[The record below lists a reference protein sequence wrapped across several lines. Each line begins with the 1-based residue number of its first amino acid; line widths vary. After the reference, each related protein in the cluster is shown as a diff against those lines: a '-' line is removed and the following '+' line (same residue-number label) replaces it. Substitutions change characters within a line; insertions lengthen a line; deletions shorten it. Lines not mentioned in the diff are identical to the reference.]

1 MPNGDKRISDSHV
14 PSPSPPAGAGRLYR
28 QIAEAIRL
36 RISDSTFA
44 AGSRLPA
51 ERDLASRFSV
61 SRTSVREALI
71 ALEIGGFVE
80 VRGGSGIYVSKS
92 PPYLRPLFETVD
104 AGPGPFELLHARW
117 LVEGEVAALA
127 ARTIDQ
133 ETLTRLAEALRI
145 LQNDAASA
153 AEHDDAD
160 RCCHLGIA
168 EATGNS
174 ALVQTVRMY
183 WDQRRGPMWQKLVE
197 HFRTPQLRAVVA
209 ADHNRILDA
218 LRRRAPARA
227 REAMRRHLIAVTRE
241 FGKGWELV
249 TEPGQLSRPRARTVA
264 GRQWRSAQ
272 LGLPGFSNAIQ
283 AATVPPD
290 PVADCDRPV

>member
-1 MPNGDKRISDSHV
+1 M
-14 PSPSPPAGAGRLYR
+14 PSPIAGPGRLYR
-28 QIAEAIRL
+28 QIAEEIRL
-36 RISDSTFA
+36 RIADATFA

-51 ERDLASRFSV
+51 ERDLACRFSV

-80 VRGGSGIYVSKS
+80 VRGGSGIYVSKTL
-92 PPYLRPLFETVD
+92 PFLRPLFEAVD

-133 ETLTRLAEALRI
+133 ATLKRLADALRI
-145 LQNDAASA
+145 LRNDGASA

-160 RCCHLGIA
+160 RCFHLGIA

-209 ADHNRILDA
+209 ADHDRILDA
-218 LRRRAPARA
+218 LGRRAPARA

-241 FGKGWELV
+241 FGKGWEAA
-249 TEPGQLSRPRARTVA
+249 TELTTKLTSELTTESGQPRRRRARTVA

-272 LGLPGFSNAIQ
+272 LGLPGLSNAIQ
-283 AATVPPD
+283 AATISPD